1 MIKIKLYKNKKVIY
15 KMVESKRKD
24 EYEVKIYKSFD
35 DMPLKDDLLKGI
47 YSTGFENPSIIQQ
60 KAIVPLIDKKDL
72 IAQSQSGTGKTGTFC
87 IGVLQRVNPSL
98 NKTQGL
104 ILSPTRELARQ
115 TYNVIKDLGSKI
127 EGLRVKLSIGG
138 TRGDNFSRWEREND
152 HIIIGTPGRIID
164 NVRRKK
170 INLNYLNI
178 FVLDEADEM
187 LSKGFIDQIYEMFQ
201 IIPQNSQV
209 ALFSATIPEEVLKL
223 SDKII
228 KNPIKILVKKDQIT
242 LEGIKQYYVG
252 VERKD
257 FKIEVLVDLFDT
269 ISVTQS
275 IIFVNRKRDAE
286 YVYDFLKSK
295 GFGISLIT
303 GNLSQDERNKV
314 IKDFREGK
322 TRVLLTTGLLA
333 RGFDVQQV
341 SLVINFDLP
350 QDKENYIHCTGR
362 SGRFGRKGIA
372 INLVT
377 NQEYSYLREIE
388 TYYKTKIEEL
398 PDNLKD
404 LLS

>member
-1 MIKIKLYKNKKVIY
+1 
-15 KMVESKRKD
+15 MVESKRKD

-115 TYNVIKDLGSKI
+115 TYNVIKDLGGKI

-138 TRGDNFSRWEREND
+138 TRGDNFSRWERDND

-170 INLNYLNI
+170 INLNSLSI

-223 SDKII
+223 SNKII
-228 KNPIKILVKKDQIT
+228 KNPVKILVKKDQIT

-252 VERKD
+252 VERKE

-303 GNLSQDERNKV
+303 GNLSQDERNQV
-314 IKDFREGK
+314 IKDFRDGK

-377 NQEYSYLREIE
+377 NREYSYLREIE

-404 LLS
+404 LLM

>member
-1 MIKIKLYKNKKVIY
+1 
-15 KMVESKRKD
+15 MVESKRKD

-35 DMPLKDDLLKGI
+35 DMPLKDSLLKGI

-138 TRGDNFSRWEREND
+138 TRGDNFSRWEKEND

-252 VERKD
+252 VERKE

-303 GNLSQDERNKV
+303 GNLSQDERNQV

-377 NQEYSYLREIE
+377 NREYSYLREIE

>member
-1 MIKIKLYKNKKVIY
+1 
-15 KMVESKRKD
+15 MVESKRKD
-24 EYEVKIYKSFD
+24 EYEVKIFKSFD
-35 DMPLKDDLLKGI
+35 DMPLKDSLLKGI

-209 ALFSATIPEEVLKL
+209 ALFSETIPEEVLKL
-223 SDKII
+223 AKKIV
-228 KNPIKILVKKDQIT
+228 KNPVKILVKKDQIT

-252 VERKD
+252 LERKEH
-257 FKIEVLVDLFDT
+257 KIEVLIDLFDT

-303 GNLSQDERNKV
+303 GNLSQDERNQV

-377 NQEYSYLREIE
+377 NKEYSYLREIE

-404 LLS
+404 LLV

>member
-1 MIKIKLYKNKKVIY
+1 
-15 KMVESKRKD
+15 MVESKQKD

-223 SDKII
+223 AKKIV

-252 VERKD
+252 LERKEH
-257 FKIEVLVDLFDT
+257 KIEVLIDLFDT

-303 GNLSQDERNKV
+303 GNLSQDERNQV

-377 NQEYSYLREIE
+377 NKEYSYLREIE
-388 TYYKTKIEEL
+388 TYYKTKIVEL

-404 LLS
+404 LIM

>member
-1 MIKIKLYKNKKVIY
+1 
-15 KMVESKRKD
+15 MVESKRKD

-35 DMPLKDDLLKGI
+35 DMPLKDSLLKGI

-115 TYNVIKDLGSKI
+115 TYNVIKDLGGKI

-138 TRGDNFSRWEREND
+138 TRGDNFSRWERDND

-170 INLNYLNI
+170 INLNSLSI

-223 SDKII
+223 SNKII
-228 KNPIKILVKKDQIT
+228 KNPVKILVKKDQIT

-252 VERKD
+252 VERKE

-286 YVYDFLKSK
+286 CVYDFLKSK

-303 GNLSQDERNKV
+303 GNLSQDERNQV

-377 NQEYSYLREIE
+377 NREYSYLREIE

-404 LLS
+404 LLM

>member
-1 MIKIKLYKNKKVIY
+1 
-15 KMVESKRKD
+15 MVESKRKD

-138 TRGDNFSRWEREND
+138 TRGDNFSRWEKEND

-252 VERKD
+252 VERKE

-303 GNLSQDERNKV
+303 GNLSQDERNQV

-377 NQEYSYLREIE
+377 NREYSYLREIE

-404 LLS
+404 LLM